1 MRRVITWAGGAIA
14 AFLLVSVA
22 VHLPVVQRAM
32 GWTNPDGT
40 GACPF
45 GHGGQRLADLIAPP
59 RLGPAARP
67 RAVLGFTL
75 GATTRDQIL
84 AWARDHGV
92 TCAPRRGRAE
102 IECTDVP
109 AALLGGGLV
118 GTSAWF
124 EVDPRGVVRA
134 IKTSRRTTDVAH
146 MAGAFDAIAATLT
159 AQAGEP
165 ARSVGSAAPHD
176 LARGAFR
183 HAMREYRLTDF
194 RAVVRATNMGDGFVL
209 TESYATL

>member
-1 MRRVITWAGGAIA
+1 MRRLLTWGGGALA
-14 AFLLVSVA
+14 AVLLVSVL
-22 VHLPVVQRAM
+22 VHLPVVQHAM

-45 GHGGQRLADLIAPP
+45 GHGSQRLAELIAPP

-75 GATTRDQIL
+75 GATTRDQVL
-84 AWARDHGV
+84 AWARAHEV
-92 TCAPRRGRAE
+92 ACTTRRGGAQ

-109 AALLGGGLV
+109 AALFGGGLV

-124 EVDPRGVVRA
+124 ETDPRGVVRA
-134 IKTSRRTTDVAH
+134 IKTSRRTTDVAR
-146 MAGAFDAIAATLT
+146 MAGAFDAIEAGLT
-159 AQAGEP
+159 TQAGAP
-165 ARSVGSAAPHD
+165 STSVGSAAPTE

-183 HAMREYRLTDF
+183 QAMREYRLTDF